1 MIWIWQQMQKSSGR
15 KNVRLIQEGKV
26 LSYLISWGLE
36 DQGTQIPDHLRGK
49 EQLGQEILTTSRM
62 QVGPSRRV
70 LALPGRGSM
79 TDWGWRWHGGG
90 AYRQLVIHTYRQSTL
105 HLLYSQRDAVK
116 RAVTLTL
123 ILTNQEGVNHWYD
136 SDENREAMTCHN
148 IFSVGHRK
156 GNSARLG
163 KDCSAFGEQ
172 KK

>member
-1 MIWIWQQMQKSSGR
+1 M
-15 KNVRLIQEGKV
+15 
-26 LSYLISWGLE
+26 
-36 DQGTQIPDHLRGK
+36 
-49 EQLGQEILTTSRM
+49 
-62 QVGPSRRV
+62 
-70 LALPGRGSM
+70 
-79 TDWGWRWHGGG
+79 
-90 AYRQLVIHTYRQSTL
+90 
-105 HLLYSQRDAVK
+105 K